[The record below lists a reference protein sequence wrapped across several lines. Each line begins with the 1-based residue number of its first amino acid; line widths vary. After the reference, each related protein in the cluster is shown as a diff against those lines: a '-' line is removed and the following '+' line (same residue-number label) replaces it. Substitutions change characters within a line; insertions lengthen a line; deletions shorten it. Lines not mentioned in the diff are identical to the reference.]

1 MNFLRSGKL
10 VGEAK
15 IAPSARAKIAR
26 YARLEAPPFVRLTAS
41 RFARLRATGLLLS
54 RFTRMNVLAYVA
66 IVRVVITERLWRVP
80 ARVQAAA
87 TSGRGAAAGAQS

>member
-1 MNFLRSGKL
+1 MNFLRDGKL

-15 IAPSARAKIAR
+15 IAPSAR
-26 YARLEAPPFVRLTAS
+26 LEAARSEAS
-41 RFARLRATGLLLS
+41 RFARLKAAGLLLS

-80 ARVQAAA
+80 ARVQSAA
-87 TSGRGAAAGAQS
+87 TSGRGAPAGAES

>member
-1 MNFLRSGKL
+1 MNFLRDGKL

-15 IAPSARAKIAR
+15 NAPSARSKIAPSAR
-26 YARLEAPPFVRLTAS
+26 LEAS
-41 RFARLRATGLLLS
+41 RFARLKATGLLLS

-87 TSGRGAAAGAQS
+87 TSGRGAAIGAES